1 MGRFESGLGNLQPI
15 RLDQV
20 YEKWTRNIPNIRI
33 GLDILG
39 HRLNRSELSDDF
51 GFEEQHRRN
60 QPQTQR
66 THLTCHNHNPKQA
79 QSNNTKNTTNPNLRS
94 KSNSIENSKP
104 KSKTQI
110 KYQKHYRGYKGRD
123 LR

>member
-20 YEKWTRNIPNIRI
+20 YEKWTCNKLNIWI

-39 HRLNRSELSDDF
+39 HRLNKSELSDDF

-60 QPQTQR
+60 QPHTQR
-66 THLTCHNHNPKQA
+66 THLTCHNKD
-79 QSNNTKNTTNPNLRS
+79 R
-94 KSNSIENSKP
+94 KSVV
-104 KSKTQI
+104 
-110 KYQKHYRGYKGRD
+110 
-123 LR
+123 